1 MTPSTPLN
9 GFRSFVQFESLTR
22 RVAGILQDY
31 PDGTQIARELLQ
43 NSEDARSRVQWYLL
57 DHQHH
62 TTDNLILPE
71 MHEYQGPALLAGN
84 DSLFE
89 EDDFKSLRSLAD
101 SGKKDDPLKVGMMG
115 IGFNRYVVCLAR
127 ILPCIAPASTSLLFF
142 YVCDRSKSGGH

>member
-1 MTPSTPLN
+1 MAQGTLS
-9 GFRSFVQFESLTR
+9 GFVAFEVNEPLTR

-62 TTDNLILPE
+62 TTDHLIAPE

-89 EDDFKSLRSLAD
+89 EDDFKSLRNLAD
-101 SGKKDDPLKVGMMG
+101 SGKKNDALKVGMMG
-115 IGFNRYVVCLAR
+115 IGFNRYVVCLTR
-127 ILPCIAPASTSLLFF
+127 MIPCTAPVFFLF
-142 YVCDRSKSGGH
+142 VINPSAACTD